1 MKLIYAVIIFLI
13 VGGAKNSMSDIPE
26 HAYLNASG
34 VYNGVEENVLLNNYG
49 KPEHEFIKPR
59 YKQIGRAH
67 V

>member
-34 VYNGVEENVLLNNYG
+34 GIMELKRMFY
-49 KPEHEFIKPR
+49 
-59 YKQIGRAH
+59 
-67 V
+67 